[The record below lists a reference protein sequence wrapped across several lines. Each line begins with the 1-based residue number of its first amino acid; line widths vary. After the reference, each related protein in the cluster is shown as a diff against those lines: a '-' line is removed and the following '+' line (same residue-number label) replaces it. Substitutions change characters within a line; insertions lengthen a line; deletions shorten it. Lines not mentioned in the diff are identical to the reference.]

1 MENTVFLVGAGPGD
15 PGLLTVKGNNCL
27 QIANV
32 VVYDRL
38 MDDSLLDLV
47 PSDCERIF
55 VGKSR
60 GRQAFTQDEI
70 NQILIDRGR
79 ENRIVVRLKGGD
91 PFVFGRGGEEAIAL
105 RTAGIN
111 FEIVPGITSSIAAAA
126 YAGIPVTHRGI
137 ATNFTVISGSE
148 DPTKPTSM
156 VPWDVLAKTQGT
168 LVVLMGWAS
177 LPKIIEVL
185 VENGRKA
192 DTPISLVQW
201 GTWTKQK
208 TVTGIL
214 TDIVDKARNENLGSP
229 VVAVIGDVVNL
240 RPDIQW
246 FDSKPL
252 FGTRVLVTR
261 SRTQSSKLKSLLF
274 ELGAEVIELPMIEI
288 TKLEDYEQLDTELK
302 SVQSFSWLFFTSV
315 NSVEA
320 VFERLH
326 ELGKDARHLA
336 HVKIMAIGDAT
347 RDKLLSKGIVADFM
361 PSKSSSEE
369 VVKELHSF
377 DWKDAKVLIPASN
390 IARTVIKGGLI
401 EFGAEVVQINAYKN
415 QTPEDISHLAVKIL
429 KEGVDVITFASSS
442 TVDNLV
448 DILDADKDLI
458 DQSFNV
464 SIGPTTSK
472 TANKRGV
479 KISVQAEMPTVESMV
494 DSLLSHYND

>member
-185 VENGRKA
+185 IENGRKA

-261 SRTQSSKLKSLLF
+261 SRTQSSKLKSLFTLDDSSLF
-274 ELGAEVIELPMIEI
+274 SHI
-288 TKLEDYEQLDTELK
+288 T
-302 SVQSFSWLFFTSV
+302 
-315 NSVEA
+315 
-320 VFERLH
+320 
-326 ELGKDARHLA
+326 
-336 HVKIMAIGDAT
+336 
-347 RDKLLSKGIVADFM
+347 
-361 PSKSSSEE
+361 
-369 VVKELHSF
+369 
-377 DWKDAKVLIPASN
+377 
-390 IARTVIKGGLI
+390 
-401 EFGAEVVQINAYKN
+401 
-415 QTPEDISHLAVKIL
+415 
-429 KEGVDVITFASSS
+429 
-442 TVDNLV
+442 
-448 DILDADKDLI
+448 
-458 DQSFNV
+458 
-464 SIGPTTSK
+464 
-472 TANKRGV
+472 
-479 KISVQAEMPTVESMV
+479 
-494 DSLLSHYND
+494 